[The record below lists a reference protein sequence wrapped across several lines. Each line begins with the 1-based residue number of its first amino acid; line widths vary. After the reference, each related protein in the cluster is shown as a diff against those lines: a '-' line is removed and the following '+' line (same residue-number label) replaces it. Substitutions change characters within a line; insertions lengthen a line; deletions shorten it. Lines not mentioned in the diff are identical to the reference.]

1 MAKRFFR
8 CEKCGNIVGLI
19 KDAGGPL
26 SCCGQ
31 PMTELIPNTV
41 DAAAEKHVP
50 VITLDREGGEVTVQ
64 VGTVAH
70 PMLPEHFI
78 EWIHLETENGAQTK
92 HLKPGD
98 APEAVFMLAGSD
110 KPVAAFAY
118 CNLHGLWKAEIHDD

>member
-50 VITLDREGGEVTVQ
+50 VITLDREGGEVTV
-64 VGTVAH
+64 
-70 PMLPEHFI
+70 
-78 EWIHLETENGAQTK
+78 
-92 HLKPGD
+92 
-98 APEAVFMLAGSD
+98 
-110 KPVAAFAY
+110 
-118 CNLHGLWKAEIHDD
+118 

>member
-1 MAKRFFR
+1 MAKRFFV

-31 PMTELIPNTV
+31 PMKELIPNTV

-78 EWIHLETENGAQTK
+78 EWIHLETENGAQIK
-92 HLKPGD
+92 HLLRHGR
-98 APEAVFMLAGSD
+98 VRQRAGQG
-110 KPVAAFAY
+110 KGEQQQNEQA
-118 CNLHGLWKAEIHDD
+118 

>member
-78 EWIHLETENGAQTK
+78 EWKDPFPLIRDEDFGPAF
-92 HLKPGD
+92 D
-98 APEAVFMLAGSD
+98 AALAEARGN
-110 KPVAAFAY
+110 VAAIAA
-118 CNLHGLWKAEIHDD
+118 NARRETPDRGKAMVGRN